1 MGDNMFVFSF
11 RSAKVKIIVVFI
23 LAVILGAGIAILTDE
38 DTSSTEKANGVVLKA
53 SNSKE
58 RIAFLSQFGWEVN
71 EDPLEVC
78 EVIIP
83 SAFDETYE
91 KYNEI
96 QKNQNLDLEKYKG
109 VRAKR
114 WTYEIKNY
122 PGYEAQSSTIRANI
136 LVFEGNVIG
145 GDVCSVELNG
155 FMHGFEKPEEK
166 VVEPSG
172 TENSTG

>member
-122 PGYEAQSSTIRANI
+122 PGYGSQSSTIRANI